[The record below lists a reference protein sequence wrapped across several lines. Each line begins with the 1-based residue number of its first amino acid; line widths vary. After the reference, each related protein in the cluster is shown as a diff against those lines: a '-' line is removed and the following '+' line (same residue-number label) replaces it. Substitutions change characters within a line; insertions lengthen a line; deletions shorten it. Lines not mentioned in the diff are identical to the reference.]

1 MVQSSPKKLKWV
13 VGMHSK
19 LVTRSTTAKTMS
31 TTIMINVPQ
40 SMEIAFNEMRAI
52 VMAETVKLLAEKY
65 GFDATE
71 ASLSLNISEAK
82 VVAKRVKK
90 PVVALTEEE
99 KADKAVTKE
108 ADKATKAADKKAEK
122 DAVKAD
128 KAAKKAAKEAK
139 PKRAATGYQL
149 YSKSVHE
156 ELKADLINALV
167 GDAKLES
174 TSIMSA
180 KGAAWTALDQAGK
193 DMWNAKAATA
203 KAESTA
209 SESNDEE

>member
-1 MVQSSPKKLKWV
+1 
-13 VGMHSK
+13 
-19 LVTRSTTAKTMS
+19 MS
-31 TTIMINVPQ
+31 TTIQINVPQ
-40 SMEIAFNEMRAI
+40 SMELALNEIRAKA
-52 VMAETVKLLAEKY
+52 MADAVKLLAVEY
-65 GFDATE
+65 GFDADA
-71 ASLSLNISEAK
+71 ASLLLNLSEAK

-90 PVVALTEEE
+90 PVEELSE
-99 KADKAVTKE
+99 ADKAAKAAAKAADKAATKE
-108 ADKATKAADKKAEK
+108 ADKATKAADKAAAKEA
-122 DAVKAD
+122 DKAD

-139 PKRAATGYQL
+139 PKRAASGYHL

-156 ELKADLINALV
+156 ELKASLTDALV

-180 KGAAWTALDQAGK
+180 KGKAWSALDQGDK

-209 SESNDEE
+209 SEYESNYEE

>member
-1 MVQSSPKKLKWV
+1 
-13 VGMHSK
+13 
-19 LVTRSTTAKTMS
+19 MS
-31 TTIMINVPQ
+31 TTIQINVPQ
-40 SMEIAFNEMRAI
+40 SMELALNEIRAKA
-52 VMAETVKLLAEKY
+52 MADAVKLLAVEY
-65 GFDATE
+65 GFDADA
-71 ASLSLNISEAK
+71 ASLLLNLSEAK

-90 PVVALTEEE
+90 PVEELSE
-99 KADKAVTKE
+99 ADKAAKAADKAATKE
-108 ADKATKAADKKAEK
+108 ADKATKAADKAAAKEA
-122 DAVKAD
+122 DKAD

-139 PKRAATGYQL
+139 PKRAASGYHL

-156 ELKADLINALV
+156 ELKASLTDALV

-180 KGAAWTALDQAGK
+180 KGKAWSALDQGDK

-209 SESNDEE
+209 SEYESNYEE